1 MNEATIL
8 AEKLKSNQGGRYPEA
23 LRLEATDYILRCRD
37 ADQSWYLIQK
47 KLNIGKTTIQNWY
60 AKARQEKPIKL
71 QPVKVKSCASES
83 ESRQNKR
90 AIVSP
95 EGWRIEGLRLDEIK
109 EIFETIGH

>member
-1 MNEATIL
+1 MNEAIIL

-60 AKARQEKPIKL
+60 AKASQEKPIKL
-71 QPVKVKSCASES
+71 QPVKIKSCGLKSQS
-83 ESRQNKR
+83 GLNQL

-95 EGWRIEGLRLDEIK
+95 EGWRIEGLRIEEIK
-109 EIFETIGH
+109 GIFEMIRH

>member
-1 MNEATIL
+1 MNEAKTL

-23 LRLEATDYILRCRD
+23 LRLEATDYVLRCRD

-60 AKARQEKPIKL
+60 AKTSQEKPIKL
-71 QPVKVKSCASES
+71 PVKIKSRGLKSQSGLNEL
-83 ESRQNKR
+83 

-95 EGWRIEGLRLDEIK
+95 EGWRIEGLRIEEIK
-109 EIFETIGH
+109 GIFEMIRR